1 MTRVVLLALLPAALA
16 GPVAAQTPDPHAGH
30 SMPGQQP
37 ADPHA
42 GHGAPSKPPAPA
54 ADPHAGHAMPPP
66 AEAPTQTGADLPVG
80 SEPPPAPPSE
90 AAADRVHGVAGMD
103 RARDILRQEHG
114 GVRVSKLMLNEA
126 EVTPGSSRAYRW
138 DGEAWF
144 GGDLNRVVV
153 KSEGE
158 GARHGGVED
167 AEVQLLYSRAVGVY
181 TDLQAGVRHDFEPGP
196 ARTYATV
203 GFETLL
209 PYWFEAEGALFL
221 SEKGDLLARLEGS
234 YDFRL
239 AQRVV
244 LQPRAE
250 FNFAAQDEV
259 RRGVGS
265 GLSDAELG
273 LRLRYE
279 IRREFAP
286 YVGVVWTRKVG
297 STADFARAEGEDVKD
312 LRAVVGVRTWF

>member
-1 MTRVVLLALLPAALA
+1 VTRLLLLALVPAAFA
-16 GPVAAQTPDPHAGH
+16 GPALAQTPDPHAGH
-30 SMPGQQP
+30 TMP
-37 ADPHA
+37 ADQPT
-42 GHGAPSKPPAPA
+42 PA
-54 ADPHAGHAMPPP
+54 ADPHAGHGTPAAKPAAPAAEPHAGHAMSP
-66 AEAPTQTGADLPVG
+66 ATGADLPVG
-80 SEPPPAPPSE
+80 AGTPPPPPAE
-90 AAADRVHGVAGMD
+90 AAADAVYGAASMD
-103 RARDILRQEHG
+103 RARGVLRSEHG
-114 GVRVSKLMLNEA
+114 GVRVSQVMLNEA
-126 EVTPGSSRAYRW
+126 EVSPGSGGGYRW

-144 GGDLNRVVV
+144 GDDRNRVVV

-167 AEVQLLYSRAVGVY
+167 AEAQVLWSRPVGIY
-181 TDLQAGVRHDFEPGP
+181 TDLQVGLRHDFRPGP
-196 ARTYATV
+196 SRTYATV

-239 AQRVV
+239 TQRLV

-250 FNFAAQDEV
+250 FNFAAQDER

-297 STADFARAEGEDVKD
+297 STADFARADGEEVEDTRAVMG
-312 LRAVVGVRTWF
+312 LRAWF